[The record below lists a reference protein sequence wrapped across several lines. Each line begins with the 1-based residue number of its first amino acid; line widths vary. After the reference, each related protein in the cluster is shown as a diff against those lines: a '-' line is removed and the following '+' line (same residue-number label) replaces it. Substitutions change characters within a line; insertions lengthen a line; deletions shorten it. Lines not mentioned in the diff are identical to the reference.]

1 MLLVN
6 ARRLVQEAVNEPL
19 ILMSMEFV
27 TERRKLEDSMRQVAQ
42 LAEADRN
49 KDEFLAMLAHEL
61 RNPLAPLQNALHVLR
76 SSGADE
82 AAREHAR
89 EMMERQIRI
98 MTRLVDDLLDSARVT
113 QGKIG
118 LFRES
123 VELNGLLNRVAQSI
137 QPQIDRKQQRL
148 NLSLLPEPVYISA
161 DATRLEQSFGNLLD
175 NASKFSPAQAQI
187 SLTAELAYARAT
199 GNTANEVIVRVRD
212 NGTGISA
219 AMLPHI
225 FDLFMQ
231 SDRSLDRT
239 QGGLGIGL
247 TLTRKLLELHGGS
260 IEALSEGLGHG
271 SEFVV
276 RLPAL
281 APESVATPAAA
292 AAAPAGT
299 VTKRHILIVDDNID
313 AAESLAMIL
322 RLAGHQVVTAHTAA
336 DALQMAGQIR
346 PGVIVLDIGL
356 PEVNGYELARKM
368 REQPDLAGAV
378 LIALSGYGRDEDRQR
393 GVEAGFDHHFTK
405 PVDYQSLNEVLEGS
419 SPPARR

>member
-1 MLLVN
+1 
-6 ARRLVQEAVNEPL
+6 
-19 ILMSMEFV
+19 
-27 TERRKLEDSMRQVAQ
+27 
-42 LAEADRN
+42 
-49 KDEFLAMLAHEL
+49 L

-76 SSGADE
+76 SSAADE
-82 AAREHAR
+82 AGRERAH

-123 VELNGLLNRVAQSI
+123 LELNALLNRVAQSI
-137 QPQIDRKQQRL
+137 QPDIERKKQSL
-148 NLSLLPEPVYISA
+148 SLSLLPEPVYISA
-161 DATRLEQSFGNLLD
+161 DATRLEQSFGNLLH

-187 SLTAELAYARAT
+187 SLTAELRDPRAT
-199 GNTANEVIVRVRD
+199 EDAANEVIVRVRD
-212 NGTGISA
+212 TGAGISA
-219 AMLPHI
+219 AMLPYI

-260 IEALSEGLGHG
+260 IEAHSEGLGHG

-292 AAAPAGT
+292 GAAPART
-299 VTKRHILIVDDNID
+299 ATKRHILIVDDNID

-336 DALQMAGQIR
+336 DALQMAAQIR

-419 SPPARR
+419 SPPARA